1 MLTDKIDRAIK
12 NNTCLGLYS
21 KETGN
26 LVYVLTA
33 VDLYD
38 YIVDPLPI
46 RYEWQKGLSLDSELL
61 SKWEPKRN

>member
-21 KETGN
+21 KETGK
-26 LVYVLTA
+26 LVYVVTA

-46 RYEWQKGLSLDSELL
+46 RFEWQNRLSLNSDYI
-61 SKWEPKRN
+61 SKWKPKRN